1 VRKYTFKP
9 SWLASLAVSLMI
21 PLFVSLGMWQLDRA
35 AQKQALMD
43 LRVQNSRAEAVPLPV
58 YAALAEADRYR
69 PVLVKGEYDGA
80 HSVLLDNQVAHGQ
93 AGYQVLTPLRVAGT
107 DYAVMIN
114 RGWVGPGRDRQ
125 DLPHPSAPVAR
136 IEISGALD
144 RFASVGLK
152 LQGGDR
158 PTEGWPTV
166 VQWVTP
172 ELLEARLGY
181 RLLPYQVLLSDKD
194 GDGFARD
201 WQQVDLHAEK
211 SLGYAFQWF
220 SFAVALLFLYVWY
233 GFKRRSGPCD
243 DEHNVS

>member
-1 VRKYTFKP
+1 LRKYDFKP
-9 SWLASLAVSLMI
+9 SWPVSFAVLLMI

-58 YAALAEADRYR
+58 FDALAEADRYR
-69 PVLVKGEYDGA
+69 PVMVTGEYDGA

-93 AGYQVLTPLRVAGT
+93 AGYHVFTPLRIAGA
-107 DYAVMIN
+107 DYAVLVN
-114 RGWVGPGRDRQ
+114 RGWVRPGRDRQ
-125 DLPHPSAPVAR
+125 DLPHPSAPVAPIR
-136 IEISGALD
+136 ISGVLD

-158 PTEGWPTV
+158 PTEGWPAV

-194 GDGFARD
+194 ENGFERD
-201 WQQVDLHAEK
+201 WQQVDLHPEK

-220 SFAVALLFLYVWY
+220 SFAVTLLFLYVWY
-233 GFKRRSGPCD
+233 GLRRRSGPCND
-243 DEHNVS
+243 KHNVS